1 MSPVLSRVSG
11 TETILK
17 RSWVNLSK
25 KKTESMD
32 GWMDGYMPLKWKFSQ
47 LIVGEIT
54 DTGFSCHKD
63 AISIKKDGVES
74 NIFS

>member
-1 MSPVLSRVSG
+1 MSPVLSRASG
-11 TETILK
+11 INSLD
-17 RSWVNLSK
+17 RSWVNLLKK
-25 KKTESMD
+25 KKTESLD

-47 LIVGEIT
+47 LVVDEIT

-63 AISIKKDGVES
+63 AISIKKDGVKS